1 MNPTRTL
8 MIVCR
13 GPNDF
18 DVHEGERYASR
29 LTWDEMLG
37 QVAELTHSGI
47 KRARYGM
54 YTMEEQMKIHPW
66 MFESAAER
74 AARNARLAEGSGD
87 AEAAIEARAAAWRA
101 EQNQE
106 GK

>member
-47 KRARYGM
+47 ERARYGM

-66 MFESAAER
+66 MFESATER
-74 AARNARLAEGSGD
+74 AARRAQQIEECGD
-87 AEAAIEARAAAWRA
+87 AESAIEVRAAAWRA